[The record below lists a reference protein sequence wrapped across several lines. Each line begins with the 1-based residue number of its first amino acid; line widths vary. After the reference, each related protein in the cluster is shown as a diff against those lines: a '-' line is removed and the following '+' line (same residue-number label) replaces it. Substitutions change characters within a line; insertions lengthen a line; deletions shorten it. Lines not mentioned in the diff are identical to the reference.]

1 MFIGLN
7 CPYFE
12 KRRIVNCENIRKA
25 QITIPKSIITSMKL
39 NSGDKLEVFERVG
52 MICILGKKEASDKQ
66 KPLPFVHVM
75 QDYQNEFR

>member
-1 MFIGLN
+1 
-7 CPYFE
+7 
-12 KRRIVNCENIRKA
+12 
-25 QITIPKSIITSMKL
+25 MKL

-52 MICILGKKEASDKQ
+52 MICILGKKEASDVQ